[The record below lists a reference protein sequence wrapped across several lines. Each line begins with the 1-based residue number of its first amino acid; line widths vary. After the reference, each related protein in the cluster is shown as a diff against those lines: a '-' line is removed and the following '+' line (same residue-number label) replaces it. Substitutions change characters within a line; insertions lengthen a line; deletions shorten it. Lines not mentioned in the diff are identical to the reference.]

1 MRGIAIFNSMEFAK
15 INVVLRRVVLVLM
28 AAIMAQG
35 AMAQS
40 AHSHNHTHTIH
51 AEDRGPRLGTEWGV
65 GIGGVYTMLDT
76 DSGPATLNPRIGYQ
90 GHLHMGLL
98 VGRHFALEVEL
109 CYSGSSIRA
118 EQLGLERKI
127 RLTTI
132 DVPVLLSFRVL
143 NSRLQLDL
151 GPLFTVRSSAEYT
164 LDSETKFFGPTYP
177 TWNLAA
183 GVGIRLFRNLM
194 LDVRYIYPLA
204 ATTNQFEGNEF
215 SMRTSR
221 VTGGVTLMF

>member
-1 MRGIAIFNSMEFAK
+1 MKCRVIRSVVFA
-15 INVVLRRVVLVLM
+15 VVAVMLSV
-28 AAIMAQG
+28 G

-40 AHSHNHTHTIH
+40 DHTHDH
-51 AEDRGPRLGTEWGV
+51 AHDHTHIVHADEGPKLGTEWGV
-65 GIGGVYTMLDT
+65 GIGAVYSMLSAESD
-76 DSGPATLNPRIGYQ
+76 PAALNPRIGYQ

-98 VGRHFALEVEL
+98 VGRNFALEVEL
-109 CYSGSSIRA
+109 CYSGSTLQA
-118 EQLGLERKI
+118 KQLDLERKI

-132 DVPVLLSFRVL
+132 DIPVLLSLRVL

-151 GPLFTVRSSAEYT
+151 GPVFTVRSSAEYT
-164 LDSETKFFGPTYP
+164 MNKETKLFGPMYP

-204 ATTNQFEGNEF
+204 ETTNQFEGNEF
-215 SMRTSR
+215 TMRTSR
-221 VTGGVTLMF
+221 VTGGLTLIF